1 MEQGPTVGGQA
12 QAEDWGVG
20 AAGVGWEEHAR
31 ERDLVEVASAPNV
44 AQKFPTKQD
53 LRATT

>member
-1 MEQGPTVGGQA
+1 MEQAPMVGDQA
-12 QAEDWGVG
+12 QAEDWDVEV
-20 AAGVGWEEHAR
+20 AGVEWEEHAQ

-53 LRATT
+53 PRATT